1 MQKKMII
8 YLLCLILAMLVIP
21 SLLVFARSESETE
34 LEKENPK
41 TTSDLTISVYLTKE
55 KQVVKIPLEE
65 YIEGVVAAEMPASFH
80 LEALKAQALVA
91 RTYIINR
98 LRSGQLEDMKEWGT
112 LGESAHVTDT
122 VLHQTFLTQSA
133 LKKMW
138 GGQFEKY
145 LSRIKQAVRETAGKV
160 ITYQG
165 EPIYA
170 AFFSTSN
177 GKTENAEEY
186 FGRAFPYLKSV
197 PSDWDQASPKY
208 QQQKIVLWKDFLKQL
223 SQIRPLPSSVQP
235 DERSI
240 RILGYTSGGRIS
252 KVLIGDQTYTGREV
266 REALGLASN
275 DFRYQISGNKIIFT
289 TFGYGHGVGLSQWGA
304 NLLAQRGKKVTEII
318 QHYYQGVVISDQDDE
333 IAKITLK

>member
-1 MQKKMII
+1 MQKKMLL
-8 YLLCLILAMLVIP
+8 YLLCLILGMLIIP
-21 SLLVFARSESETE
+21 SLLVGAKSEPEIERSKESLKATP
-34 LEKENPK
+34 N
-41 TTSDLTISVYLTKE
+41 LTISVYLTKE
-55 KQVVKIPLEE
+55 KQVIHLPLEE
-65 YIEGVVAAEMPASFH
+65 YIEGVVAAEMPATFH

-98 LRSGQLEDMKEWGT
+98 LRSGKLEDMKEWGT

-122 VLHQTFLTQSA
+122 VLHQTFLTQSE

-138 GGQFEKY
+138 GDQFEKH
-145 LSRIKQAVRETAGKV
+145 LSRIKQAVSETEGEV

-186 FGRAFPYLKSV
+186 FGKAFPYLKSV
-197 PSDWDQASPKY
+197 SSEWDQVSPKY
-208 QQQKIVLWKDFLKQL
+208 QQQKIILWNDLLKQL
-223 SQIRPLPSSVQP
+223 ARIRPLPLSLQP
-235 DERSI
+235 DPQSI
-240 RILGYTSGGRIS
+240 RVLGYTSGGRVS
-252 KVLIGDQTYTGREV
+252 KVKIGNQTYTGREI

-275 DFRYQISGNKIIFT
+275 DFRYQIQGNKVIFT
-289 TFGYGHGVGLSQWGA
+289 TYGYGHGVGLSQWGA

-318 QHYYQGVVISDQDDE
+318 QHYYQGVSITNQDDQL
-333 IAKITLK
+333 AKMTIK